1 MTLTIDLPPAL
12 EERLQ
17 KESAREG
24 LPAEEYARRLLE
36 ERLLPAGK
44 QPFWATATREEW
56 RRAFE
61 EWVDGHAGSTAPP
74 LSDEAVSR
82 ESIYGEREDRQL

>member
-17 KESAREG
+17 EESAREG
-24 LPAEEYARRLLE
+24 LPAEEYARRVLE
-36 ERLLPAGK
+36 ERLLPGGAEVASGNGVYE
-44 QPFWATATREEW
+44 QRL
-56 RRAFE
+56 RAFN
-61 EWVDGHAGSTAPP
+61 EWVGSHAGHPAPP
-74 LSDEAVSR
+74 LPDEAISR

>member
-17 KESAREG
+17 EESAWEG
-24 LPAEEYARRLLE
+24 LPAVEFARRVLE
-36 ERLLPAGK
+36 ERLLPSGNDLASGK
-44 QPFWATATREEW
+44 VVKEQRL
-56 RRAFE
+56 RAFN
-61 EWVDGHAGSTAPP
+61 EWVGSRTGYHAPP

-82 ESIYGEREDRQL
+82 DSIYREREAEQL

>member
-17 KESAREG
+17 EESAREG
-24 LPAEEYARRLLE
+24 LPAEEYARRVLE
-36 ERLLPAGK
+36 ERLLPSGTNA
-44 QPFWATATREEW
+44 ATGNGVNEQRL
-56 RRAFE
+56 RAFN
-61 EWVDGHAGSTAPP
+61 EWVGSHAGYPALP

-82 ESIYGEREDRQL
+82 ESIYGDREDRQL

>member
-17 KESAREG
+17 QESAREG
-24 LPAEEYARRLLE
+24 LAAEEYARKVLE
-36 ERLLPAGK
+36 ERLLPVVPDGAAGVN
-44 QPFWATATREEW
+44 EE
-56 RRAFE
+56 RLRSYR
-61 EWVDGHAGSTAPP
+61 EWVGSHAGHSAPP

-82 ESIYGEREDRQL
+82 ESIYREREDRQL